1 MAGRRQGETPR
12 MNGRAADGDKPG
24 ELGEGTRSDL
34 SGRAQDVVQA
44 RDITGDVHPLLG
56 RAEFKEG

>member
-1 MAGRRQGETPR
+1 